1 MLSARDMCALA
12 TEDISN
18 NKFLTEIE
26 AQCKEEAKKHNK
38 FFTELFQVQDKHTD
52 LQMLI
57 IKHYNVDTYRA
68 LTRLGYLFGVVT
80 DEDDMKHIY
89 IGWGYTNVSDLEAD
103 LRKIE

>member
-52 LQMLI
+52 L
-57 IKHYNVDTYRA
+57 
-68 LTRLGYLFGVVT
+68 
-80 DEDDMKHIY
+80 
-89 IGWGYTNVSDLEAD
+89 
-103 LRKIE
+103 

>member
-1 MLSARDMCALA
+1 MLSAREMCELA
-12 TEDISN
+12 TSDVSG

-26 AQCKEEAKKHNK
+26 AQCKEEAKNHNK

-68 LTRLGYLFGVVT
+68 LIRLGYLFGVVT
-80 DEDDMKHIY
+80 DEDDAKHIY
-89 IGWGYTNVSDLEAD
+89 IGWGYTSTNDLEAD
-103 LRKIE
+103 LRKI

>member
-1 MLSARDMCALA
+1 MLSAREMCELA
-12 TEDISN
+12 TEDVSS

-26 AQCKEEAKKHNK
+26 AQCKEEAKNHNK

-68 LTRLGYLFGVVT
+68 LVRLGYMFGVVI
-80 DEDDMKHIY
+80 EGDDIKHVY
-89 IGWGYTNVSDLEAD
+89 IGWGYTSVADLEAD
-103 LRKIE
+103 LRKI